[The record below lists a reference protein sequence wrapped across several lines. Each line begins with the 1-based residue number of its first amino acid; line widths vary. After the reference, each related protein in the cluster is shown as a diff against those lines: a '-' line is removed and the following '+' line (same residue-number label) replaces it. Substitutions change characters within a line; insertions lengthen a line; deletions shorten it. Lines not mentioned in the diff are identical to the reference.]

1 MSNGELADQ
10 ATVENTRKL
19 LSDSWNISDR
29 AGAALVLEQLLT
41 SARAGGSAWDYSRAM
56 SNLGYYYLAGYYVE
70 TEALDRG
77 LEIAKEIQALY
88 SSWDA
93 FAESYLAGYASW
105 SGDSSESRRQIYESL
120 KQSSWNPYAL
130 DWNLPLEKN
139 W

>member
-1 MSNGELADQ
+1 
-10 ATVENTRKL
+10 
-19 LSDSWNISDR
+19 
-29 AGAALVLEQLLT
+29 
-41 SARAGGSAWDYSRAM
+41 M

-88 SSWDA
+88 GSWDV

-130 DWNLPLEKN
+130 DWNLPLEKS

>member
-1 MSNGELADQ
+1 M
-10 ATVENTRKL
+10 ENTRKL

-29 AGAALVLEQLLT
+29 AGADLILEQLLP
-41 SARAGGSAWDYSRAM
+41 SARAGGSAWDYSRVM

-88 SSWDA
+88 GSWDV

-130 DWNLPLEKN
+130 DWNLPLEKS